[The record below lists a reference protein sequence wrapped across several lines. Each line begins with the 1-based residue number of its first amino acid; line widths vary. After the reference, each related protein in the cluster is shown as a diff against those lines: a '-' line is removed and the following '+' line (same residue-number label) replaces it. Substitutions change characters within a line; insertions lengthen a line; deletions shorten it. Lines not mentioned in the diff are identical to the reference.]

1 MREYQIELKLNETHQ
16 LLLCADDVNMF
27 GDNMD
32 TIKKNKET
40 VIGAGKETWK
50 K

>member
-16 LLLCADDVNMF
+16 LLVYADYVNMF

-32 TIKKNKET
+32 TINKNKET